1 MEFELLAEVEDL
13 ERPLVCFKRDNL
25 LSPVHKSTVG
35 LDRSPDN
42 FIIVLKV
49 DDYDFRSGI
58 SDLLTN
64 ADVVVGFKSLV
75 ANEYALVRSAAA
87 GPLTQ
92 ELKPIEEGFVNVS
105 WSTVVLRDPSSRRW
119 MVGRSTYINSDLR
132 QLNPNHISMMTST
145 RECEESTHL

>member
-1 MEFELLAEVEDL
+1 LEFELLAEVEDL

-64 ADVVVGFKSLV
+64 ADVVIGFKSLV
-75 ANEYALVRSAAA
+75 ANEYAPVKSAVAE
-87 GPLTQ
+87 PLTQ

-105 WSTVVLRDPSSRRW
+105 WCT
-119 MVGRSTYINSDLR
+119 MVQRTYRAAAGWSEDQR
-132 QLNPNHISMMTST
+132 TSIPT
-145 RECEESTHL
+145 CVN